1 MKNLIRRLSAGLV
14 ALTLFSFSQAPIG
27 YLAKPSWD
35 RYQII
40 LDKNPFG
47 KLGPADPLETP
58 DWAKDIR
65 VSYIARNGSDLSAG
79 WVSSKTNSF
88 SLKLGETSEE
98 GITLESINYEDE
110 SVKLSKAGKYVT
122 LNVQALPYV
131 TNAFPIAS
139 SATRDPWRE
148 FYARTQQASQQ
159 RIPDHLHITNSVDGT
174 VGRVNLTEA
183 QREQIRQRIMQQR

>member
-1 MKNLIRRLSAGLV
+1 MRNLIRRLTAGLV
-14 ALTLFSFSQAPIG
+14 ALTFLSFSQNPVG
-27 YLAKPSWD
+27 YLAKNSWD

-40 LDKNPFG
+40 LDKDPFG

-65 VSYIARNGSDLSAG
+65 VSYIVRRGSDLFAG

-88 SLKLGETSEE
+88 SLKLGEISEE

-110 SVKLSKAGKYVT
+110 SIKLSKAGKYVT

-139 SATRDPWRE
+139 STRDTWRE
-148 FYARTQQASQQ
+148 FYARTQQVGQQ
-159 RIPDHLHITNSVDGT
+159 RIPTHIHVTNSVDKT
-174 VGRVNLTEA
+174 VSRVDLTPE
-183 QREQIRQRIMQQR
+183 QQEQIRQRIIQQR

>member
-1 MKNLIRRLSAGLV
+1 MKNLIRRLTAGLV

-27 YLAKPSWD
+27 YLAKHSWD

-40 LDKNPFG
+40 LDRNPFG

-65 VSYIARNGSDLSAG
+65 VSYIVRRGSDLSAG

-110 SVKLSKAGKYVT
+110 SIKLSKAGKYVT

-131 TNAFPIAS
+131 TNSFPFAS
-139 SATRDPWRE
+139 STTRDPWRE
-148 FYARTQQASQQ
+148 FYARTQQGSQQ
-159 RIPDHLHITNSVDGT
+159 RIPTHIHVTNSVDGT
-174 VGRVNLTEA
+174 IRRVDLTPE
-183 QREQIRQRIMQQR
+183 QQEQIKQRIMQQR